1 MLIGEGYWCICKGDV
16 GINPLETITYMQDS
30 FEHSNHREQEIL
42 RELRLAGGSSRV
54 GFLADRLGVS
64 DETIRRNI
72 KSLAARSLVR
82 KVHGGVL
89 LAENLTVVEQPFQ
102 SRMDKNAGIKQR
114 LAQCVAEMID
124 DGDSLFLDIGSTTA
138 YVAQAL
144 RHHRDLYIVTN
155 SLAVAH
161 TLTARNN
168 NRVFLAGGE
177 LRSHDGGAFGMDA
190 INFIRRFNVQ
200 YAILSVG
207 AINTATGFMLHDIQE
222 ADLSCEAA
230 SRAQTRIIVA
240 DSAKFGQRAPIAV
253 TDPAKFDILVTD
265 LPPAADIAE
274 MLTRNEISIVH
285 PNRPNVAAVL

>member
-1 MLIGEGYWCICKGDV
+1 
-16 GINPLETITYMQDS
+16 MQDPP
-30 FEHSNHREQEIL
+30 EHSNHREQQIL

-54 GFLADRLGVS
+54 GFLASRLGVS

-72 KSLAARSLVR
+72 KTLAARSLVR

-89 LAENLTVVEQPFQ
+89 LAENLTVIEPPFQ
-102 SRMDKNAGIKQR
+102 SRMDQNAGTKQR
-114 LAQCVAEMID
+114 LAQRVAEMIS

-177 LRSHDGGAFGMDA
+177 LRPHDGGAFGIDA

-200 YAILSVG
+200 YAVFSVG
-207 AINTATGFMLHDIQE
+207 AINANIGFMLHDIQE

-230 SRAQTRIIVA
+230 LRAQTRIVVA
-240 DSAKFGQRAPIAV
+240 DSDKFGKRAPIAV
-253 TDPAKFDILVTD
+253 KDPSQFDILVTD
-265 LPPAADIAE
+265 LAPSSEIAE
-274 MLTRNEISIVH
+274 MLGHNEISTLL
-285 PNRPNVAAVL
+285 PDRQQPVLVQT